1 MVSVFISY
9 AHADEKLK
17 DRFLVHLGA
26 LKREGLIGV
35 WHDRMLRPGDHLDTA
50 IAEQLAT
57 ADLVILLVSPDF
69 LNSKYCAETEMQR
82 AFARA
87 KQGQCKVAAVILEQ
101 CQWKNT
107 PIDAGGKLGDFLAT
121 PRDGKAVKRWKTQD
135 QAWDDVV
142 TAVRGLIEDSEA
154 TATSAS
160 PSDAPARLPI
170 EAQFSPARDI
180 HRNAPLFG
188 PQGRLP
194 IRANCV
200 LVRVVATGN
209 GNVDNC
215 TGWITRLERLNSG
228 GKPIDTAAVGSRPL
242 RWSPQEAQLTS
253 ITIRPDVPQDLDVFW
268 CIEGASSPQ
277 LKSIGHPPS
286 WDEFFSAPGT
296 YRLTIVVSAAG
307 KSQTKRLL
315 VKWRGRWNDFDVQDD
330 PSLES

>member
-35 WHDRMLRPGDHLDTA
+35 WHDRMLKLGDHLDTA
-50 IAEQLAT
+50 IEEQLA
-57 ADLVILLVSPDF
+57 AANLVILLVSPDF
-69 LNSKYCAETEMQR
+69 INSDYCAEREMQR

-87 KQGQCKVAAVILEQ
+87 KQGQCKVAAVILKQ
-101 CQWKNT
+101 CQWKNI

-121 PRDGKAVKRWKTQD
+121 PQNGKAVMNFKNREA
-135 QAWDDVV
+135 AWDGVV
-142 TAVRGLIEDSEA
+142 TDVRGLIEDSGA
-154 TATSAS
+154 KAAAAS
-160 PSDAPARLPI
+160 PSDPPARLSFA
-170 EAQFSPARDI
+170 AQFSPARDI

-194 IRANCV
+194 ISANCV

-215 TGWITRLERLNSG
+215 TGWITRLERLNSD

-253 ITIRPDVPQDLDVFW
+253 ITIRPDVPQELDVFW
-268 CIEGASSPQ
+268 CIEGADTPQ
-277 LKSIGHPPS
+277 LKSVGHPPS
-286 WDEFFSAPGT
+286 WDEFFSSPGT
-296 YRLTIVVSAAG
+296 YRLTIVVSATG

-315 VKWRGRWNDFDVQDD
+315 VKWRGKWNDFDVEDD
-330 PSLES
+330 G